1 MRDLA
6 PDITRQRLLI
16 EGYYSI
22 LVDGEDVERFLHELP
37 AALDLRTYGEVS
49 LHAPGGMGRDS
60 NEGFDAFV
68 PLIDSGIS
76 LYVWTAQCFLA
87 TVIFTC
93 KAFDAQRAVDFTREW
108 FAMPDVE
115 RRSF

>member
-6 PDITRQRLLI
+6 PDITRQRLLV
-16 EGYYSI
+16 EGYYTI
-22 LVDGEDVERFLHELP
+22 PVGGEDVERFLRELP

-49 LHAPGGMGRDS
+49 LHAPGGVGRDS

-76 LYVWTAQCFLA
+76 LYVWTAHRFLA
-87 TVIFTC
+87 AVIFTC
-93 KAFDAQRAVDFTREW
+93 KAFDADRAVEFTRDW
-108 FAMPDVE
+108 FAMSEVE
-115 RRSF
+115 HTGF